1 MICPKCHGN
10 GYRIEQLKVLRQV
23 RQCET
28 CNSKGEIKEKPMS
41 LKNQEDIISYDFTLD
56 NIISVKDSAGL
67 DPSTLHDKCLEQLQH
82 LINTNDI
89 NFLFEKIFDER
100 RKVG

>member
-28 CNSKGEIKEKPMS
+28 CNSQGEIKEKPMS

-89 NFLFEKIFDER
+89 TFLFEKIFDER